1 MEGVNNMNL
10 SSIANFKDNYE
21 NSNKSSGSCGQ
32 ILKCGEVG
40 QALLFNGATIG
51 TTVPAATITLDT
63 SKFCNPCIML
73 EFSSNIIG
81 TLFQGT
87 LNFQLYRSCKNQLPI
102 PVGPQFYFSRPIPAF
117 LADTFSFIVC
127 DCDSCSNEC
136 CTYSIVVSAG
146 GPTPVIGNAGVF
158 AARLAAIIVDKPNHD
173 DDDCHTCNKLC
184 CKDNRTIL
192 KCGTTGSVSITPGT
206 LAGTAST
213 ISTLTLNTSCLCHPC
228 VKLEFASTIAYSSP
242 TTMDSTV
249 VNFQV
254 FKLCNNQLSPI
265 PVGPQLVFSVPYTT
279 VIVPPATPGFSGTS
293 TFSFFVCDCEICTNE
308 CCTYSV
314 VATTATADAGVT
326 ITNARLSAIA
336 ADNSCRCC

>member
-1 MEGVNNMNL
+1 MNL
-10 SSIANFKDNYE
+10 SLTANFKDDYE
-21 NSNKSSGSCGQ
+21 SSNNRSDSCGQ

-40 QALLFNGATIG
+40 QALLFNGADIG

-87 LNFQLYRSCKNQLPI
+87 INFQLFRTCNNQLPI

-117 LADTFSFIVC
+117 LAEMFSFFIC
-127 DCDSCSNEC
+127 DCDLCSNEC
-136 CTYSIVVSAG
+136 CTYSVVVSAG
-146 GPTPVIGNAGVF
+146 GSTPVIGNVGIF
-158 AARLAAIIVDKPNHD
+158 AARLAAIVVDNPNHD
-173 DDDCHTCNKLC
+173 DDCFPCNKLC
-184 CKDNRTIL
+184 CKDNSTIL
-192 KCGTTGSVSITPGT
+192 KCGTSGGVSITPGT

-213 ISTLTLNTSCLCHPC
+213 ISTLSFNTSCLCDPC

-254 FKLCNNQLSPI
+254 FKRCDNQLIPI
-265 PVGPQLVFSVPYTT
+265 PIGPQLVFSVPYTT
-279 VIVPPATPGFSGTS
+279 VIVPPEIPGYSGTS
-293 TFSFFVCDCEICTNE
+293 TFSFFVCDCDICSHE

-314 VATTATADAGVT
+314 VTTTATADASVT
-326 ITNARLSAIA
+326 ISNARLSAIA
-336 ADNSCRCC
+336 ADHNCRCC